1 MTTYTNLGIKQID
14 TGAEAGTWGTSTNT
28 NFGYFDTSIVGYSSI
43 TLSSAGTTGAPNTLN
58 VADYAASNGRN
69 RLINYTDSGST
80 LGATCYVQITK
91 NGSASAPYFEGY
103 YFIRNS
109 LTGSNLVVFQGTYS
123 AGDAVTIVNGL
134 DAIIRCSGGVVT
146 VVYNKPQLT
155 NIAIGRPTGSTAAT
169 TMYQTYC
176 VSTGGS
182 TPTSG
187 FLYSHGS
194 NRASWVCNGYR
205 NNTSPTN
212 QWTSLALGGS
222 SGAAMIEMDPTGY
235 ITFSTDSSKTTGS
248 TFSVTERMRIADDG
262 NVGIGNTNPNYRLT
276 IDAGANSG
284 IYCTTSALTTSYFSS
299 TDSSAGAMS
308 AVYYKDSA
316 TPADG
321 DDLVNFRCYGNNSV
335 GTATEYVRFF
345 AEALDVT
352 STTED
357 GRFSLSLQDTGT
369 LTSAFTISF
378 TDGLVFNSSIKVTAP
393 YIYAT
398 TTATAAN
405 VNVDS
410 SGVLKRSTS
419 SLRYKTDIT
428 PATHGLNE
436 VLALNPVTYKGIHDG
451 GTVFG
456 GLIAEEVDSVGLSEF
471 VVYDS
476 EGRPDALAY
485 SNMVSLLIKAIQEQQ
500 SVIEELKTRV
510 AAVESK

>member
-28 NFGYFDTSIVGYSSI
+28 NFEYFDTSIVGYSSI

-109 LTGSNLVVFQGTYS
+109 LTDSNLVVFQGTYS
-123 AGDAVTIVNGL
+123 AGNAVTIVNGL

-169 TMYQTYC
+169 TMQQTYC

-212 QWTSLALGGS
+212 QWTSLALGGN

-235 ITFSTDSSKTTGS
+235 MTFSTDSSKTTGS
-248 TFSVTERMRIADDG
+248 GFSVTERMRIADDG
-262 NVGIGNTNPNYRLT
+262 NVGIGNTNPTYRLT

-284 IYCTTSALTTSYFSS
+284 IYCTTSALTTSYLVS
-299 TDSSAGAMS
+299 TDSSATGLS
-308 AVYYKDSA
+308 ASYYKDSA
-316 TPADG
+316 TPVDG
-321 DDLVNFRCYGNNSV
+321 DDLVNLRFYGNNSASAV
-335 GTATEYVRFF
+335 TEYGRIAVN
-345 AEALDVT
+345 ALDVT
-352 STTED
+352 DTTED
-357 GRFSLSLQDTGT
+357 GRVSISVQNNSV
-369 LTSAFTISF
+369 LTTAFFLSF
-378 TDGLVFNSSIKVTAP
+378 TDGLVLNSSIKVTAP
-393 YIYAT
+393 YIYNT

-436 VLALNPVTYKGIHDG
+436 VLALSPVTYKGINDG
-451 GTVFG
+451 DTIFG
-456 GLIAEEVDSVGLSEF
+456 GLIAEEVAAVGLSEF
-471 VVYDS
+471 VLYDS

-500 SVIEELKTRV
+500 SVIEELKNRV
-510 AAVESK
+510 IKLETT

>member
-58 VADYAASNGRN
+58 VADYSASNGRN

-109 LTGSNLVVFQGTYS
+109 LTDSNLVVFQGTYS
-123 AGDAVTIVNGL
+123 AGNAVTIVNGL
-134 DAIIRCSGGVVT
+134 DAIIRCSGGIVT
-146 VVYNKPQLT
+146 VVYDKPQLT

-169 TMYQTYC
+169 TMQQTYC

-212 QWTSLALGGS
+212 QWTSLAIGGN

-235 ITFSTDSSKTTGS
+235 MTFSTDSSKTTGS
-248 TFSVTERMRIADDG
+248 TFSVTERMRIANNG
-262 NVGIGNTNPNYRLT
+262 NVGIGDTNPTYRLS
-276 IDAGANSG
+276 IDAGANNG
-284 IYCTTSALTTSYFSS
+284 IYSTTSALTTSYFVS
-299 TDSSAGAMS
+299 TDSSATGLS
-308 AVYYKDSA
+308 ASYYKDSA
-316 TPADG
+316 TPVDG
-321 DDLVNFRCYGNNSV
+321 DDLVNLKFYGNNSA
-335 GTATEYVRFF
+335 GTITEYGRITVD
-345 AEALDVT
+345 ASDVT
-352 STTED
+352 AATED
-357 GRFSLSLQDTGT
+357 GRVSISVQNNSA
-369 LTSAFTISF
+369 LTTAFFLNF
-378 TDGLVFNSSIKVTAP
+378 TDGLVLNSSIKVTAP
-393 YIYAT
+393 YIYSN

-428 PATHGLNE
+428 PATHGLDE
-436 VLALNPVTYKGIHDG
+436 VLALNPVTYKGINDG
-451 GTVFG
+451 DTIFG
-456 GLIAEEVDSVGLSEF
+456 GLIAEEVDALGLSEF

-510 AAVESK
+510 AAVEPK